1 MAGMT
6 PHRTITL
13 EALDKQ
19 FVASTTDELLRLSD
33 SFKLSL
39 DAHDARLCVE
49 HLLYVQQINSY
60 MNLTRIT
67 DIHEALTLHILDSL
81 ALIPMFP
88 ATSQHF
94 LDMGTGAGFPG
105 VPFHVVTGASGILLD
120 SVGKKIDAVNACI
133 KQLGLHGITGVHA
146 RLEEFATEQSRA
158 FDTVLARAVGQLPL
172 LIEYG
177 TPFLSDDGYL
187 VLAKANPS
195 HNEYESGLKAAKL
208 CGLELSQTN
217 EFDLPE
223 NLGHRTVFLF
233 HKISEPHVKLPRP
246 VGAAKRNPLA

>member
-1 MAGMT
+1 MAT
-6 PHRTITL
+6 SLPRRSITL
-13 EALDKQ
+13 EALDARLI
-19 FVASTTDELLRLSD
+19 ASLGDELLALS
-33 SFKLSL
+33 SALNLQL
-39 DAHDARLCVE
+39 DLNTAQLCVE

-67 DIHEALTLHILDSL
+67 DLHEALVLHILDSL
-81 ALIPMFP
+81 ALTQILP
-88 ATSQHF
+88 TVSHRF

-105 VPFHVVTGASGILLD
+105 VPFHLQTGSAGVLLD
-120 SVGKKIDAVNACI
+120 SVGKKIDVVNACI
-133 KQLGLHGITGVHA
+133 KQLGLAEIVGVHA
-146 RLEEFATEQSRA
+146 RLEEFALKEARL

-195 HNEYESGLKAAKL
+195 DDEHLAGLKAAKL
-208 CGLELSQTN
+208 CGLELSQTV

-233 HKISEPHVKLPRP
+233 HKIAEASIKLPRA
-246 VGAAKRNPLA
+246 VGMAKKEPLG